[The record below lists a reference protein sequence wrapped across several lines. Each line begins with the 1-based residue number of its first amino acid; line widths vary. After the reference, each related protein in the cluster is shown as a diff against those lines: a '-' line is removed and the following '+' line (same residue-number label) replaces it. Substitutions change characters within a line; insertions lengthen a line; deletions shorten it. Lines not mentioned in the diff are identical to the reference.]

1 MDISSGNGD
10 IKKFVTETRSA
21 KELWASI
28 GKRFLELAVKLVS
41 VKGFCLAEITALVVL
56 KIVPWQALI
65 IIMAA
70 VISGKIGEK
79 IIEKVT

>member
-1 MDISSGNGD
+1 MDTCSGNGD

-28 GKRFLELAVKLVS
+28 GKRFLEMLIKLIS
-41 VKGFCLAEITALVVL
+41 VKGFCLAEITVLVIL

-70 VISGKIGEK
+70 VIGGKIGQLV
-79 IIEKVT
+79 IDKVK